1 MLSVYAL
8 CLCAQLSLGAG
19 ALLCLLFRC
28 WLCSVRAEGILL
40 PTGLAA
46 GVQTPGKSH
55 MSHTIPCE
63 ATQKH
68 RKILQVPQIPQS
80 CNVMHLQTTSRAADW
95 DRKHTKTHRT
105 SFNPN
110 LQSSTTYLLL
120 SRRGRQNGCLSCKR
134 GTRLLRQDGETTQLA
149 ISSKPLT

>member
-28 WLCSVRAEGILL
+28 WLCSVRAERLYF
-40 PTGLAA
+40 PMACLAA

-55 MSHTIPCE
+55 MSHSIPCE

-95 DRKHTKTHRT
+95 DRKHTKTQNELQPQPPVHYISAAQQVRT
-105 SFNPN
+105 SERLFE
-110 LQSSTTYLLL
+110 LQTWHEALA
-120 SRRGRQNGCLSCKR
+120 SRR
-134 GTRLLRQDGETTQLA
+134 
-149 ISSKPLT
+149 